1 MDTFRIDYDKID
13 VEAIMAQIRQRVREK
28 KEVLYSEA
36 ELERLG
42 GLELPPSSPPEPKD
56 VERDALPLPEVP
68 ERREVARTEE
78 RIAERMKDVSLDDIK
93 DEDFVTE
100 ALRCVG
106 EWNIALSVEDLYRSS
121 PGIKGKII
129 QGIRAINRRLF
140 KMVMNIDVLFPQLH
154 KQAILNQ
161 TYVVLLHTLVQELSL
176 LNNKIDRLAPEV
188 SKLQAELTT
197 SVESLDADLKQTRA
211 ELVRDIMSDKNDFSR
226 GVNQLRNDIEKL
238 EYKIDGLRGV
248 IEGQKHQIEY
258 LQSRQGALEQ
268 LAVLKDEES
277 EAPARKT
284 GELERGRYQG
294 GKGKSGKQK
303 K

>member
-1 MDTFRIDYDKID
+1 MDTFRIDYDKVD

-28 KEVLYSEA
+28 KEVLYSDA
-36 ELERLG
+36 ELGHLG
-42 GLELPPSSPPEPKD
+42 GLELPPSAPPQPKD

-68 ERREVARTEE
+68 PREAVPPAAE
-78 RIAERMKDVSLDDIK
+78 RIAERMKQISLDDIK

-106 EWNIALSVEDLYRSS
+106 DWNIALSIDDLYRSS
-121 PGIKGKII
+121 PGLKGKIV
-129 QGIRAINRRLF
+129 QGFRAINRRLF
-140 KMVMNIDVLFPQLH
+140 KLVMNIDVIFPQLH

-188 SKLQAELTT
+188 SKLQAELTS
-197 SVESLDADLKQTRA
+197 SVQSLDADLKHTRA
-211 ELVRDIMSDKNDFSR
+211 ELIRDITSDKNDFNR
-226 GVNQLRNDIEKL
+226 GDNQLRNDIEKL

-248 IEGQKHQIEY
+248 IEAQKHQIEY
-258 LQSRQGALEQ
+258 LQSRQQALEQ
-268 LAVLKDEES
+268 LAVLKEGEP
-277 EAPARKT
+277 EAARRKT
-284 GELERGRYQG
+284 GDLERGRYQG
-294 GKGKSGKQK
+294 GAGKSGKQK